1 MNIQLF
7 NMKKKIVFTNNSEI
21 DPRSISTFGVSVKD
35 TENPIGFFGTGLKYS
50 IAVLL
55 RNNQKIEIY
64 SGESHIVFAIDKQII
79 RGKEF
84 EFITMQID
92 SESPQSIGFTT
103 ELGKNWEMW
112 MAYREIACNC
122 MDEGGQIEI
131 EKLKVDGEQ
140 GKTKIIVTGELFEEA
155 YLNRR
160 KYLLEDDAN
169 EICGG
174 MEIRNYPSSS
184 FFYRGVN
191 VFLTSKPCLYT
202 YNSIGK
208 LDLTEDRTL
217 TSEYAY
223 RYRLV
228 SAILSSRNKKF
239 IQDIVTAKNDFYEAS
254 LDFSN
259 NGEPSEEFLSVVG
272 ICQNQSLTNLN
283 ETALKVWIGCTKK
296 SVTPKE
302 ITLTE
307 VQKKSL
313 KKALIFCS
321 SIGFDIEGSYP
332 IKFAESL
339 GNGCLG
345 LAYEDTIYIAER
357 VFHLGGTKQLTSTLI
372 EEYLHLR
379 HGWKDMTRELQSFL
393 FDKIVSL
400 GEEIQGEPL

>member
-1 MNIQLF
+1 MIT
-7 NMKKKIVFTNNSEI
+7 FTNNSEI
-21 DPRSISTFGVSVKD
+21 DPRSISTFGVSVKE

-64 SGESHIVFAIDKQII
+64 SGESRIVFAIDKQSI

-92 SESPQSIGFTT
+92 DEAPQSIGFTT

-122 MDEGGQIEI
+122 MDEGGVIEQLVSKPAL
-131 EKLKVDGEQ
+131 EA
-140 GKTKIIVTGELFEEA
+140 GKTKIIVSGDLFERA
-155 YLNRR
+155 YFDRC
-160 KYLLEDDAN
+160 KYLLEDQAHFISN
-169 EICGG
+169 N
-174 MEIRNYPSSS
+174 MEIRNYSSSS

-191 VFLTSKPCLYT
+191 VFHTSSPCLYT
-202 YNSIGK
+202 YNSNDK

-217 TSEYAY
+217 KSEYDY
-223 RYRLV
+223 RRKISYAV
-228 SAILSSRNKKF
+228 LSSANKKF
-239 IQDIVTAKNDFYEAS
+239 IKDIVTAKNGFYENE
-254 LDFSN
+254 LDFHGWSVM
-259 NGEPSEEFLSVVG
+259 PSEEFLSVVG
-272 ICQNQSLTNLN
+272 IVQNQSLTDLN
-283 ETALKVWIGCTKK
+283 ETALRVWTDHTKTNA
-296 SVTPKE
+296 SPKE

-313 KKALIFCS
+313 RKALIFCS
-321 SIGFDIEGSYP
+321 SIGFDIEGNYP

-339 GNGCLG
+339 GDGCLG
-345 LAYEDTIYIAER
+345 LAYENTIYIAER
-357 VFHLGGTKQLTSTLI
+357 VFHLGGTKQLASTLI